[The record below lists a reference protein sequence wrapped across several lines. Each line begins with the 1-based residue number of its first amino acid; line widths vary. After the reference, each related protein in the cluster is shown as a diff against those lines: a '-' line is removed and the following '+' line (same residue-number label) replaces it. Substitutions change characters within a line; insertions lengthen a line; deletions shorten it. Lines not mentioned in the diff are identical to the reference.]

1 MNIEDRKTLFALDS
15 ERIALDLVTL
25 SFQEKDATQEST
37 RYIRLCNH
45 PEGVEI
51 RGEYYTGC
59 GVDVTKPNK
68 SIEPTEPNSTLR
80 LSGIGNS
87 YIQLVQS
94 LSPDTEIT
102 MVTETVFLD
111 NPEEVLDGPYT
122 LKVTGITLQ
131 SSTGTIEISC
141 TGSKLLDY
149 IASSLSYTPKD
160 FPAIWT

>member
-1 MNIEDRKTLFALDS
+1 MNRENRQTLFALQT
-15 ERIALDLVTL
+15 ERVALDIVTL
-25 SFQEKDATQEST
+25 SFKEQEGNREET
-37 RYIRLCNH
+37 RYIRLCNN
-45 PEGVEI
+45 PESVEI
-51 RGEYYTGC
+51 RGELYTGC
-59 GVDVTKPNK
+59 GIEVTKPSK
-68 SIEPTEPNSTLR
+68 SIEPAEPNSTLR
-80 LSGIGNS
+80 LSGIGNT
-87 YIQLVQS
+87 YIQLVQA

-102 MVTETVFLD
+102 MVTETLFLD
-111 NPEEVLDGPYT
+111 NPDEILDGPYT